1 MRGSRKTDY
10 SISYLILSHPLPR
23 TKMFMIASFISEK
36 TPLLYDITY
45 QFTRFQKPII
55 HWEGGGGVVGVNVKG
70 RTLSFRSYLL
80 NINHLF
86 NLHHQ

>member
-1 MRGSRKTDY
+1 MRGSRKRDY

-36 TPLLYDITY
+36 TPSLLYDITY

-55 HWEGGGGVVGVNVKG
+55 HWEGGGGLLVLMLKDE
-70 RTLSFRSYLL
+70 RSLFDYLL